1 MLVMTKLSKQLQ
13 RDNVLKIET
22 DQENS
27 LLEAAPTL
35 QTSDLAIS

>member
-22 DQENS
+22 DQEKLTFGSSSNS
-27 LLEAAPTL
+27 P
-35 QTSDLAIS
+35 DK